1 MDNFDLKK
9 YLAEGRLFEEDES
22 QEELNFTKEIE
33 GELYL
38 DTDKLKNFLTSL
50 GYRED
55 EVDEYVRET
64 EDAGEYEPYQSTNQ
78 EQISDDYELYLKYL
92 AEGKLF
98 EAQKYDIEAVLKD
111 ITEFNR
117 GNIGMETLTISTI
130 KNLGYYVNP
139 DSIIQVEDHFYAS
152 MSDNERLPIDR
163 TMVRELYDILENL
176 M

>member
-1 MDNFDLKK
+1 MNNFDLKK

-64 EDAGEYEPYQSTNQ
+64 EDVGEYEPYQSTNQ
-78 EQISDDYELYLKYL
+78 EQISDDYELYLKY
-92 AEGKLF
+92 K
-98 EAQKYDIEAVLKD
+98 
-111 ITEFNR
+111 
-117 GNIGMETLTISTI
+117 
-130 KNLGYYVNP
+130 
-139 DSIIQVEDHFYAS
+139 
-152 MSDNERLPIDR
+152 
-163 TMVRELYDILENL
+163 
-176 M
+176 

>member
-1 MDNFDLKK
+1 MDTFDLK
-9 YLAEGRLFEEDES
+9 
-22 QEELNFTKEIE
+22 
-33 GELYL
+33 
-38 DTDKLKNFLTSL
+38 
-50 GYRED
+50 
-55 EVDEYVRET
+55 
-64 EDAGEYEPYQSTNQ
+64 
-78 EQISDDYELYLKYL
+78 KYL

-111 ITEFNR
+111 IREFNR
-117 GNIGMETLTISTI
+117 DNIDMETLTISTI

-152 MSDNERLPIDR
+152 MLDNERLPIDR